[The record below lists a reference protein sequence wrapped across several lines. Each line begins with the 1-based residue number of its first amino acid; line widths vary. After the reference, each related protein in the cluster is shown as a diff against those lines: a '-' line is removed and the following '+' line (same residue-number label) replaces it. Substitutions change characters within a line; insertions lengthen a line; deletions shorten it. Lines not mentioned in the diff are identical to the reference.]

1 GPPDAAV
8 FLNRATKGTR
18 LLSEAREVLNQ
29 LEGFRVMGQAITQR
43 QALTD
48 CYSQATTVF
57 EAGTGPPLEAAGEYS
72 RLFAE
77 LLKA

>member
-1 GPPDAAV
+1 M

-18 LLSEAREVLNQ
+18 LLAEAREVLSQ
-29 LEGFRVMGQAITQR
+29 LEGVRALSQAITQR

-57 EAGTGPPLEAAGEYS
+57 EAGTGPPLEAAGEYD